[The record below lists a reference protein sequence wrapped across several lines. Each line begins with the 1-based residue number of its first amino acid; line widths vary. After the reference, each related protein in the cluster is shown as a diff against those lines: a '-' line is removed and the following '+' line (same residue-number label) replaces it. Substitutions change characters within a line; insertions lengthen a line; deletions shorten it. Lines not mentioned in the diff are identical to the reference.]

1 MKLIAASIA
10 LALMATACSD
20 GGGPKPDVIPAPV
33 DGGAGSEPT
42 PLTPDPAPDGAIKQ
56 P

>member
-10 LALMATACSD
+10 LALMAAACSD
-20 GGGPKPDVIPAPV
+20 DDTVVVPAPTPV
-33 DGGAGSEPT
+33 EGSEPA
-42 PLTPDPAPDGAIKQ
+42 PLTPDPAPDSAIKQ